1 MLAVRE
7 GTEIGWHVMTPVLR
21 RRPCKDCSRLMVGY
35 SQQWYCGE
43 CSRRRKQE
51 ADARSKVRQREPLV
65 DISEAEVDA
74 RFAQA
79 LAEIRRSGV
88 HRVDAESRSFAYR
101 YQEP

>member
-1 MLAVRE
+1 
-7 GTEIGWHVMTPVLR
+7 MTLILR
-21 RRPCKDCSRLMVGY
+21 RRPCKDCSRMMVGY

-65 DISEAEVDA
+65 DISETEVDA

-88 HRVDAESRSFAYR
+88 HRVEAAIFDYR
-101 YQEP
+101 ERYREP

>member
-1 MLAVRE
+1 
-7 GTEIGWHVMTPVLR
+7 MTLVLR

-51 ADARSKVRQREPLV
+51 ADVRSKARQRGPLE
-65 DISEAEVDA
+65 DIPDTEIDA
-74 RFAQA
+74 RFASA
-79 LAEIRRSGV
+79 LREIRRSGV
-88 HRVDAESRSFAYR
+88 HRVEAETWNFSHR

>member
-1 MLAVRE
+1 
-7 GTEIGWHVMTPVLR
+7 MTLVLR

-65 DISEAEVDA
+65 DLPDAVIDA
-74 RFAQA
+74 RFASA

-88 HRVDAESRSFAYR
+88 HRVEAASWNYAGRYR
-101 YQEP
+101 EP

>member
-1 MLAVRE
+1 
-7 GTEIGWHVMTPVLR
+7 MTLVLR

-51 ADARSKVRQREPLV
+51 ADARSKVRQREPLL
-65 DISEAEVDA
+65 DLSESEIEA
-74 RFAQA
+74 RFQSA
-79 LAEIRRSGV
+79 LREIKKHRSSDDELQT
-88 HRVDAESRSFAYR
+88 VDYNWR

>member
-1 MLAVRE
+1 
-7 GTEIGWHVMTPVLR
+7 MTLVLR

-35 SQQWYCGE
+35 SQQWYCGD

-65 DISEAEVDA
+65 DISESEVDA
-74 RFAQA
+74 RFASA

-88 HRVDAESRSFAYR
+88 HRVEAGSFDYR
-101 YQEP
+101 DRYREP